1 MPLLTHSSLPD
12 PTPFCFCLSP
22 PALHF
27 FLSLPPPPSFPL
39 KQSNCLQHSSESPT
53 LSDADQAPASQS
65 LFSTTTVNT
74 SCGSRSRRNLL
85 LTLVCVGASAPLC
98 GCVCKSICVWTFVT
112 TVLRSGCSVSVLGN
126 HIYAWRCV
134 HVSRTRLATDIN
146 LLPPIHLSLRH
157 L

>member
-12 PTPFCFCLSP
+12 PSPFFFCLSP

-27 FLSLPPPPSFPL
+27 SLSLPPPPSFPL

-53 LSDADQAPASQS
+53 PSDADQAPASQS

-85 LTLVCVGASAPLC
+85 LTLVCVVASAPLC
-98 GCVCKSICVWTFVT
+98 GCVVLCV
-112 TVLRSGCSVSVLGN
+112 CVSLCVCGLWRPRCRGLAAPFRFLGIIFM
-126 HIYAWRCV
+126 HDGVCMCHA
-134 HVSRTRLATDIN
+134 HD
-146 LLPPIHLSLRH
+146 
-157 L
+157 

>member
-12 PTPFCFCLSP
+12 PSPFCFSLSP
-22 PALHF
+22 LHSISF
-27 FLSLPPPPSFPL
+27 FPSPPPSFPL

-98 GCVCKSICVWTFVT
+98 GCV
-112 TVLRSGCSVSVLGN
+112 VLCVSVYMRGHFRDHSAEVWLLRFGSWES
-126 HIYAWRCV
+126 YLCMTVCACV
-134 HVSRTRLATDIN
+134 THTISD
-146 LLPPIHLSLRH
+146 RH
-157 L
+157 